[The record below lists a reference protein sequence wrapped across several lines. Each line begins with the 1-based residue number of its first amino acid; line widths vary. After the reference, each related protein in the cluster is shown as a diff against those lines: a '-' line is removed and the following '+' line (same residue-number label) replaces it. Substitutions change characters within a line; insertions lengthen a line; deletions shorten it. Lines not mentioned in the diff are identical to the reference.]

1 MVVEGEGTA
10 AHIRG
15 IVGARQLS
23 ALMVRRDGPGLI
35 FLAGHL
41 GLMAATGLLVW
52 AARGTWWII
61 PAVFAHG
68 IVIVHLFAPFHEA
81 IHHTAFRSRWLNSA
95 LAWFAGLALML
106 PPLVF
111 HYQHTDHHTYTQ
123 DIARD
128 PQMIPMSERLG
139 SYLLYATGIPYFA
152 AILKALFTHPF
163 GILSE
168 AEQRAAPASAH
179 AAIRREAWIFWGVY
193 LGLAVASVW
202 LGTWAV
208 AVYWLIPRVV
218 AEPVMR
224 VIRMS
229 EHAGCARSP
238 NMLENS
244 RTTLASTPV
253 RWLAWNMPLH
263 AAHHAAP
270 LVPFHAIPALNR
282 ILLPHFGE
290 VRQGYV
296 DAVGF
301 QVRNALAAV
310 A

>member
-1 MVVEGEGTA
+1 MASEGEGTA
-10 AHIRG
+10 THIRG
-15 IVGARQLS
+15 IVGARRLQE
-23 ALMVRRDGPGLI
+23 LMVRRDGPGLL

-52 AARGTWWII
+52 AARGTWWVA

-81 IHHTAFRSRWLNSA
+81 IHYTAFRSRWLNTA

-106 PPLVF
+106 PPLMF
-111 HYQHTDHHTYTQ
+111 RYQHTDHHTYTQ
-123 DIARD
+123 DLARD
-128 PQMIPMSERLG
+128 PQMIPVSERLG
-139 SYLLYATGIPYFA
+139 GYLFYATGIPYFI
-152 AILKALFTHPF
+152 AILKALFTHPL
-163 GILSE
+163 GRLSE
-168 AEQRAAPASAH
+168 AELRSAPESAH
-179 AAIRREAWIFWGVY
+179 AAIRREAWVFWGVY
-193 LGLAVASVW
+193 LGLALVSVW

-218 AEPVMR
+218 GEPVMR
-224 VIRMS
+224 IIRMS
-229 EHAGCARSP
+229 EHAGCARTP

-244 RTTLASTPV
+244 RTTLTLAPV

-282 ILLPHFGE
+282 ILLPHLRE
-290 VRQGYV
+290 VRRGYV
-296 DAVGF
+296 DAVRF
-301 QVRNALAAV
+301 QLRNAAAPT